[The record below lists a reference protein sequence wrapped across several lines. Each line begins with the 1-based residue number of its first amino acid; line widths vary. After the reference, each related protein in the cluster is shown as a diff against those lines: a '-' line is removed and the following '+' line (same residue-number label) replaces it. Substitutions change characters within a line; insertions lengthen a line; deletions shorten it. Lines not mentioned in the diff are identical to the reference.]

1 MSGQLIELII
11 FAAIAFFIIN
21 KLISILGST
30 SENDPTKRKS
40 FFGEMGELK
49 DVSNTGKKTIVLTPK
64 FNNKRKINNKLK
76 DLIVK
81 EHQEEIT
88 EGLMEVTSKLP
99 SFNVNNFL
107 KGARAAF
114 KMIINAANS
123 GKDDEMEELIDK
135 RYIEQ
140 FRNVAINYGS
150 FSQGKSAKLTA
161 QISEIYMFG
170 NNVFVKVLFI
180 GKNITNKL
188 KGLNEEW
195 TFTKS
200 TLSSNPNWYLTNID
214 KAQ

>member
-21 KLISILGST
+21 KLISILGSV
-30 SENDPTKRKS
+30 SENDRAKRKS
-40 FFGEMGELK
+40 FFGEIELK
-49 DVSNTGKKTIVLTPK
+49 DVTNVRKKTMVLTPR
-64 FNNKRKINNKLK
+64 FNSKRKINNKLK

-88 EGLMEVTSKLP
+88 EGLIEVTSKLP
-99 SFNVNNFL
+99 SFNINNFL
-107 KGARAAF
+107 KGAKSAF
-114 KMIINAANS
+114 KMIIKASNS
-123 GKDDEMEELIDK
+123 GKEDEMEELIDK
-135 RYIEQ
+135 RYLEQ
-140 FRNVAINYGS
+140 FRSVATNYS
-150 FSQGKSAKLTA
+150 DFSQAKLANLTA

-170 NNVFVKVLFI
+170 NNIFIKVLFI

-200 TLSSNPNWYLTNID
+200 ILSSSPNWHLTNID
-214 KAQ
+214 KVQ